1 MDNNVVSMN
10 INESLIKPIIEA
22 QMKQAILD
30 NMGDVK
36 TYMEQLISIALN
48 EKCNRDGRTD
58 CSSYDKKYTYLDVLL
73 NNSIRDAAKKAIQ
86 EFMTR
91 ESKTFKKAFKNYLKQ
106 TKTLNKLFDTFIDF
120 SNRTMVDHNYKMD
133 INFQSF
139 YKED

>member
-1 MDNNVVSMN
+1 MDNNVASMN

-48 EKCNRDGRTD
+48 EKCNREGRTD
-58 CSSYDKKYTYLDVLL
+58 CFSCDKKYTYLDVLL

-86 EFMTR
+86 EFMVQ
-91 ESKTFKKAFKNYLKQ
+91 ESRTFKKAFKNYLKQ
-106 TKTLNKLFDTFIDF
+106 TQSLNKLFDTFINF
-120 SNRTMVDHNYKMD
+120 ANKTMVDHNYKMD